1 MFVTV
6 AIIACGLSSVTKVRI
21 EPSAPP
27 KKFGALPTAPA
38 TDSGIGRAGMNAATT
53 YKVIAK
59 IRPIIIA
66 RKNFITAFGLRLKA

>member
-6 AIIACGLSSVTKVRI
+6 AITDCALNSVTKPRI

-27 KKFGALPTAPA
+27 KNEGALPTAPA
-38 TDSGIGRAGMNAATT
+38 TLSGIGNAGINAATT

-59 IRPIIIA
+59 ILPTTIA
-66 RKNFITAFGLRLKA
+66 IKNFMTARGLRLKA